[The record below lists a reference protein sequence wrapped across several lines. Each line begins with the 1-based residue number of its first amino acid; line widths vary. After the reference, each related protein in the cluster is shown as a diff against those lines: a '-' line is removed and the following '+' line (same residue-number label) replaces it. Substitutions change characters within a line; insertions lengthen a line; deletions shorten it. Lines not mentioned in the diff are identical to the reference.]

1 MLRPREVIVEHNY
14 IHPFKSRLNFRWFRQ
29 ICSFCKIYNWIQDSV
44 ARSSWWA
51 NTDLVCPAGRLLVIW
66 AGEEGQVG
74 ASARWG
80 PPAQEAP
87 GEVHTCLVGT
97 RRDRGA
103 HHHRQVVLSLL
114 SGMGPFQLNISS
126 PGFYLESHM
135 YFVFNGQISVKYSM
149 LKICFDVWE
158 IWWALVEGI
167 ICGLEPPSLLWCCV
181 FVLLLTIQII
191 GYYLQYLT
199 THRVKISPH
208 ENPNTLWMEITFQLR

>member
-1 MLRPREVIVEHNY
+1 MSKHGPCLSSRPS
-14 IHPFKSRLNFRWFRQ
+14 PGDLGRWRRPGGGERQ
-29 ICSFCKIYNWIQDSV
+29 V
-44 ARSSWWA
+44 RP
-51 NTDLVCPAGRLLVIW
+51 TCPG
-66 AGEEGQVG
+66 
-74 ASARWG
+74 
-80 PPAQEAP
+80 
-87 GEVHTCLVGT
+87 GT
-97 RRDRGA
+97 RRSPHLPGGHQERSWA
-103 HHHRQVVLSLL
+103 HHRQVVLSLL

-135 YFVFNGQISVKYSM
+135 YFVFNGQISVKYSI